1 MNKVTKIWVTQVDLA
16 QDLEVSPTT
25 VKELTAKNVLTRI
38 KGKGYDLRQAR
49 LDYIS
54 HLREM
59 AAGRYSLRFVKDC
72 GHGMDVGLVQA
83 ATSEATFPWLSL
95 IVLLPA
101 AGALFMPL
109 LPGDDDQPSP
119 WPRNLALAVLLVDLL
134 LMLVVFATRFD
145 PSIDGLQLVERV
157 SWLPVIGLEWS
168 LGADGL
174 SAPLVVLSGLVTLL
188 SVAASWSVERK
199 SRLYFALLLVQASAQ
214 GIVFLSQDFLLF
226 FLAWELELVPVYLL
240 IAIWGGQNRQYAAT
254 KFILY
259 TALASLL
266 ILISGLALALSG
278 DQFTLNLTELAA
290 RSPGGSFGLLC
301 YLGFLVGFGVK
312 LPMFPLHTWLPDAH
326 GEANAPVSMLL
337 AGVLLKMGGYAL
349 LRFNV
354 QMLPDAHLTLA
365 PALVIIGIVNI
376 IYGALNAFAQDNVKR
391 RIACSSVSHMGFV
404 LLGIGAVNALGISG
418 AMLQMVSHGLIAA
431 AMFFVT
437 GVFYERTKTLS
448 IPNMGGLAKALPITF
463 AFFLASSLASLALP
477 GMSGFI
483 SEITVFL
490 GITSQENFT
499 SLFRAITVLMAAIG
513 LVLTPIYLLSM
524 CRRVFFGPRIPAL
537 ASVAD
542 MQPRELVI
550 GLSLLVPT
558 LVIGIWPRVA
568 MDLYEA
574 STDALASQLS
584 SLSLI
589 ALINRLPLG

>member
-1 MNKVTKIWVTQVDLA
+1 
-16 QDLEVSPTT
+16 
-25 VKELTAKNVLTRI
+25 
-38 KGKGYDLRQAR
+38 
-49 LDYIS
+49 
-54 HLREM
+54 
-59 AAGRYSLRFVKDC
+59 
-72 GHGMDVGLVQA
+72 MDVGLAQA

-109 LPGDDDQPSP
+109 LPGDDNQPSP
-119 WPRNLALAVLLVDLL
+119 WPRNLALVVLLVDLL

-145 PSIDGLQLVERV
+145 PSIDSLQLVERV

-188 SVAASWSVERK
+188 SVAASWSVKQK

-365 PALVIIGIVNI
+365 PALVILGIVNI
-376 IYGALNAFAQDNVKR
+376 VYGALNAFAQDNVKR

-404 LLGIGAVNALGISG
+404 LLGIGAVNALGVSG

-537 ASVAD
+537 ARVED

-574 STDALASQLS
+574 STDALANQLS
-584 SLSLI
+584 GLSLM

>member
-1 MNKVTKIWVTQVDLA
+1 MDANLP
-16 QDLEVSPTT
+16 LS
-25 VKELTAKNVLTRI
+25 
-38 KGKGYDLRQAR
+38 
-49 LDYIS
+49 
-54 HLREM
+54 
-59 AAGRYSLRFVKDC
+59 AGSDA
-72 GHGMDVGLVQA
+72 G
-83 ATSEATFPWLSL
+83 FPWLSL

-101 AGALFMPL
+101 AAALLMPL
-109 LPGDDDQPSP
+109 LPGEDQKTSP
-119 WPRNLALAVLLVDLL
+119 IPRNLTLAVLIADLG
-134 LMLVVFATRFD
+134 LMIVAFSRHYD
-145 PSIDGLQLVERV
+145 PLESQLQLVERV
-157 SWLPVIGLEWS
+157 SWVPAIGLEWS

-188 SVAASWSVERK
+188 TVAASWNISHK

-214 GIVFLSQDFLLF
+214 GLVFLSQDFLLF

-266 ILISGLALALSG
+266 ILISGLAIANSG
-278 DQFTLNLTELAA
+278 DSFSLNMTEMAR

-312 LPMFPLHTWLPDAH
+312 LPIFPLHTWLPDAH

-354 QMLPDAHLTLA
+354 QMLPEAHLLLA
-365 PALVIIGIVNI
+365 PALIILGIVNI
-376 IYGALNAFAQDNVKR
+376 VYGALNAFAQDNVKR

-404 LLGIGAVNALGISG
+404 LVGIGVVDALGLSG

-437 GVFYERTKTLS
+437 GCFYERTKTLS

-490 GITSQENFT
+490 GITSQESFT
-499 SLFRAITVLMAAIG
+499 TFFRVTTIVLAAIG

-537 ASVAD
+537 AFVKD
-542 MQPRELVI
+542 MRPREVVI
-550 GLSLLVPT
+550 GLLLLVPT
-558 LVIGIWPRVA
+558 LVIGIWPRIA

-574 STDALASQLS
+574 STDALASDLAS
-584 SLSLI
+584 HTVVAAR
-589 ALINRLPLG
+589 ALLTTG